1 MSPDDLVAEL
11 ERQGVRV
18 RRSYVGDYC
27 TSLDMAGASVTLV
40 RLDSEID
47 ELLGAPAETAIRV
60 F

>member
-1 MSPDDLVAEL
+1 
-11 ERQGVRV
+11 
-18 RRSYVGDYC
+18 
-27 TSLDMAGASVTLV
+27 VTLV